1 MIFYSAAPTQ
11 GAALLFNFG
20 SEMNVM
26 KKIMI
31 TVFTGSLAL
40 LFACNG
46 VENQEEKKVDS
57 TKVETPSVQDPA
69 VTASLLGQFNGLEKV
84 FDNQNWMIIQDKDT
98 SFLYISRLNKFLAY
112 AHNYKMQKGDSTGL
126 RIDTIQVNPD
136 NKIRWNWNGKHYILT
151 SSTENTN
158 HWEGDSSKVE
168 FAKMDASNLV
178 LTLNAKDKIK
188 ITKTLTLSTFLV
200 RSFYDYQHGTK
211 LAFEQK
217 EFVKK

>member
-1 MIFYSAAPTQ
+1 
-11 GAALLFNFG
+11 
-20 SEMNVM
+20 
-26 KKIMI
+26 
-31 TVFTGSLAL
+31 
-40 LFACNG
+40 
-46 VENQEEKKVDS
+46 VDS
-57 TKVETPSVQDPA
+57 TKAVNTSVQDPA

-84 FDNQNWMIIQDKDT
+84 FDNQNWMIIKDKDT

-112 AHNYKMQKGDSTGL
+112 AHSFKIQKGDSAEL
-126 RIDTIQVNPD
+126 KIDTIQVSPENM
-136 NKIRWNWNGKHYILT
+136 IVWNWKGKHYKLT

-168 FAKMDASNLV
+168 FAKMDASNLI
-178 LTLNAKDKIK
+178 LTMNDKEK
-188 ITKTLTLSTFLV
+188 LKMSKTLTLSTFLV